1 MSYVKL
7 IIYQSYVRERCTEHL
22 YALHYYTQLHTE
34 WAENRRSWLLCVSWP
49 NNNTQTNQ
57 PVSQPEREG
66 TERDVNPDREIR
78 KRTYCTHYQ
87 TPKKLL
93 RPTLVKI
100 IWFHTKH
107 SSKLLTYWHIA
118 RYLYKLNFIWST
130 TSAQCTFLILSQNI
144 FFYVTIDEDWIIH
157 D

>member
-1 MSYVKL
+1 MINEIVKSFIQIYSQGRNHTKHNFSVSCNLQDSCTVNMSYVKL

-22 YALHYYTQLHTE
+22 YTLHYYTQLHTE
-34 WAENRRSWLLCVSWP
+34 WAENRRSRLLCVSWP

-57 PVSQPEREG
+57 PVSQPERERER

-100 IWFHTKH
+100 I
-107 SSKLLTYWHIA
+107 
-118 RYLYKLNFIWST
+118 
-130 TSAQCTFLILSQNI
+130 
-144 FFYVTIDEDWIIH
+144 
-157 D
+157 